1 MQLCALVPPDY
12 KVNIEHQ
19 LRPADALAATLV
31 VTGTAAHRT
40 TASALALGLKK
51 RRTIVSKACK
61 ACRQAKAKCDN
72 FKVRDASGISKAAS
86 QVLVG
91 HFETTNWADPH
102 AIRARAGVLAS
113 GRRVLFNAGD
123 KEHGFP
129 AVEDAY
135 ITVPVPQGVATRG
148 WTRLGHDIARSG
160 ASTCRATGLGAGVR
174 CTYTI

>member
-12 KVNIEHQ
+12 IVNIEHQ

-113 GRRVLFNAGD
+113 GRRVPCCRRCLYHGACPPGGGD
-123 KEHGFP
+123 ERL
-129 AVEDAY
+129 D
-135 ITVPVPQGVATRG
+135 TT
-148 WTRLGHDIARSG
+148 WT
-160 ASTCRATGLGAGVR
+160 
-174 CTYTI
+174 